1 MCGDPAQAEN
11 LEQLSDDQLENAA
24 GGVTPGLFIAGG
36 IAIGWAANELT
47 D

>member
-1 MCGDPAQAEN
+1 VCGDPAQAEN

-24 GGVTPGLFIAGG
+24 GGVTPGLFTMSI
-36 IAIGWAANELT
+36 